1 MATSPLIFEVGA
13 LLRGATMPEHKVQ
26 RGPAPQRIGAAM
38 IAIEEGSDMEVDATL
53 TPLGEGIMV
62 DGVVKAQLAG
72 QCVRCLTGL
81 APTQEFT
88 LNEVFAAS
96 ADFIQ
101 GDESDEDDV
110 PIVDGDQINL
120 LQTLIDVAGLELPFN
135 PVCEYFGLT
144 CGAEDVPAP
153 DGISG
158 EEDDRPDPRWAGLEK
173 FK

>member
-1 MATSPLIFEVGA
+1 
-13 LLRGATMPEHKVQ
+13 MPEHRTQ
-26 RGPAPQRIGAAM
+26 TGPSPQRIGAEM
-38 IAIEEGSDMEVDATL
+38 IAIAEGEDVVVDATL

-62 DGVVKAQLAG
+62 DAVVKAPLTG
-72 QCVRCLTGL
+72 QCVRCLNPL
-81 APTQEFT
+81 APTQEFHI
-88 LNEVFAAS
+88 NEVFAVS

-110 PIVDGDQINL
+110 PMVEGDQIDL
-120 LQTLIDVAGLELPFN
+120 LQSIIDAAGLELPFN
-135 PVCEYFGLT
+135 PVCEYFDLQ